1 MEHNPVIFQP
11 PPQIP
16 SGLPD
21 LIRYELELRDYKL
34 RTRSVLYIFLQVIG
48 SLLLLGVIWINVEW
62 IRLGVTI
69 VAILMALILLNAL
82 SYIL

>member
-16 SGLPD
+16 SGLPA

-48 SLLLLGVIWINVEW
+48 SLLLIGVIWINVEW

-69 VAILMALILLNAL
+69 VAILMALILLIAL
-82 SYIL
+82 GYIL

>member
-16 SGLPD
+16 FGLPD